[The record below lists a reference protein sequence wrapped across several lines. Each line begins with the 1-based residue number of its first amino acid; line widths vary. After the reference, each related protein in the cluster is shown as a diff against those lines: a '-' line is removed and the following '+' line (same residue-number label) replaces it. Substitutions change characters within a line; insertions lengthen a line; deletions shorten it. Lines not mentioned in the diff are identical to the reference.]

1 MDFLKINYF
10 KGLLNNFKKVEILD
24 MQATIR

>member
-1 MDFLKINYF
+1 MGFLKINYF

-24 MQATIR
+24 MQATII